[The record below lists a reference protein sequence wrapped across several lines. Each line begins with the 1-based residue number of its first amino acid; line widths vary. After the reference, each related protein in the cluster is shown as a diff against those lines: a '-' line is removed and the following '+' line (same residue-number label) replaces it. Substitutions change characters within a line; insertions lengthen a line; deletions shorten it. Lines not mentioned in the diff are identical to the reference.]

1 MKNKTRYL
9 TLAAVIAALYVVLT
23 YLSALFGLSGQ
34 NLIQVRLSEALCIL
48 PYFTPAAVPGVTIGC
63 LIANLATGAH
73 ILDIVFGTL
82 ATLLGAIGTRLLRKW
97 RFLAPLPPILANTLI
112 VPFVLR
118 YAYLMTDTAMPIL
131 FLTVGVGE
139 IISVGVIGMLLLLA
153 LQKREKQLFG
163 DAANRIYKEE

>member
-63 LIANLATGAH
+63 LIANLLTGAH
-73 ILDIVFGTL
+73 ALDIVFGTL
-82 ATLLGAIGTRLLRKW
+82 ATLLGAVGTRLLRKW

-118 YAYLMTDTAMPIL
+118 YAYLMTDFAMPIL
-131 FLTVGVGE
+131 FLTVGLGE
-139 IISVGVIGMLLLLA
+139 ILSVGVLGMALLFA
-153 LQKREKQLFG
+153 LQKRAKQLFG
-163 DAANRIYKEE
+163 DTASTIYKEK